1 MGVFDETIVVIEDDE
16 PVAVGT
22 FARRAH
28 LVNEDGTAFS
38 GGSGASDVPDGS
50 VTTAKIA
57 DGAVTSEKLAEG
69 VIPEV
74 PAAPTADTIEG
85 ATDIGRSLMKAESA
99 EAARTAIGAGT
110 SSFSGSY
117 NDLTDKP
124 TIPEAYELP
133 TATAEALGGVKKAAA
148 VADAT
153 DDAVGTLNALLASL
167 RAAGMVE
174 ASA

>member
-16 PVAVGT
+16 PVDVGT

-28 LVNEDGTAFS
+28 LVNEDGTPFS
-38 GGSGASDVPDGS
+38 GGTGSAPIQDGS
-50 VTTAKIA
+50 VTTAKLA
-57 DGAVTSEKLAEG
+57 DGAVTAEKLAEG
-69 VIPEV
+69 VVPEV

-85 ATDIGRSLMKAESA
+85 ATDTGRSLMKAESA

-133 TATAEALGGVKKAAA
+133 AATAEALGGVKKAAA

>member
-1 MGVFDETIVVIEDDE
+1 M
-16 PVAVGT
+16 
-22 FARRAH
+22 AH
-28 LVNEDGTAFS
+28 LSNLEGVAMEGKLPEVRLANTPFKVVSPYEPAGDQPQA
-38 GGSGASDVPDGS
+38 
-50 VTTAKIA
+50 I
-57 DGAVTSEKLAEG
+57 EKLAEG

-85 ATDIGRSLMKAESA
+85 ATETGRSLMKAESA

-110 SSFSGSY
+110 SSFGGSY

-124 TIPEAYELP
+124 TIPEAYVLP
-133 TATAEALGGVKKAAA
+133 AATAEALGGVKKAAA

>member
-1 MGVFDETIVVIEDDE
+1 MGVFDETIVVIKDEE

-38 GGSGASDVPDGS
+38 GGSGASDVPDG
-50 VTTAKIA
+50 
-57 DGAVTSEKLAEG
+57 AVTSEKLAEG
-69 VIPEV
+69 VIPEAYV
-74 PAAPTADTIEG
+74 LPA
-85 ATDIGRSLMKAESA
+85 
-99 EAARTAIGAGT
+99 
-110 SSFSGSY
+110 
-117 NDLTDKP
+117 
-124 TIPEAYELP
+124 
-133 TATAEALGGVKKAAA
+133 ATAEALGGVKKAAA

>member
-1 MGVFDETIVVIEDDE
+1 MGVFDETIVVIKDEE

-50 VTTAKIA
+50 VTTSKIA

-74 PAAPTADTIEG
+74 PAAPTADTI
-85 ATDIGRSLMKAESA
+85 
-99 EAARTAIGAGT
+99 GAGT
-110 SSFSGSY
+110 SSFGGSY

-124 TIPEAYELP
+124 TIPEAYVLP
-133 TATAEALGGVKKAAA
+133 AATAEALGGVKKAAA

>member
-28 LVNEDGTAFS
+28 LVNEDGTPFS
-38 GGSGASDVPDGS
+38 GTGSAPIQDGS
-50 VTTAKIA
+50 VTTAKLA
-57 DGAVTSEKLAEG
+57 DGAVTAEKLAEG
-69 VIPEV
+69 VVPEV

-133 TATAEALGGVKKAAA
+133 AATAEALGGVKRAAA